1 MQIPVLVGILSTLLS
16 ADDLVRAEDLSKKF
30 EISTRSVYRY
40 INMLSEGGI
49 PVESVTGRG
58 GGWRIFENYKL
69 KATYFTPEEYERL
82 VFSLQSSSLQ
92 DDVTKRVTQK
102 VTGLSRAHQSATVLK
117 SEQFIVDNG
126 DSVLGEIINRISECI
141 ASKRLCHIEYHSKEG
156 EDSVRTI
163 EPYCLILKDGAW
175 YVYSFCRLRRGFRYF
190 KVSRIVKLDVGERF
204 SGRAYDGVDSSVI
217 KTDVLRDKEMYEVIL
232 SVDSSA
238 LSACEEWLGVNS
250 VAKLGESYVA
260 KAVLPYD
267 EMLINRILSL
277 GDGVRVEKPQRLR
290 QAVIDRCHRIEQVN
304 SSDQTQVGLRN
315 AN

>member
-16 ADDLVRAEDLSKKF
+16 GDELVRADDLAKKY

-40 INMLSEGGI
+40 IAMLSEGGI
-49 PVESVTGRG
+49 PIESVTGRG
-58 GGWRIFENYKL
+58 GGWRIVENYKL

-82 VFSLQSSSLQ
+82 VFSLQSSTLQ

-102 VTGLSRAHQSATVLK
+102 LTGLSRVHQSATVLK

-126 DSVLGEIINRISECI
+126 DSVLGELVNTISDCI
-141 ASKRLCHIEYHSKEG
+141 AQRKLCHIEYHSKDG
-156 EDSVRTI
+156 VDSVRVI

-190 KVSRIVKLDVGERF
+190 KVSRIVKLEVGDKF

-217 KTDVLRDKEMYEVIL
+217 KTDVLRDKEMCEVIL

-250 VAKLGESYVA
+250 VAKLGDAHIA

-290 QAVIDRCHRIEQVN
+290 QAVIDRCRQIVEIN
-304 SSDQTQVGLRN
+304 RDE
-315 AN
+315 